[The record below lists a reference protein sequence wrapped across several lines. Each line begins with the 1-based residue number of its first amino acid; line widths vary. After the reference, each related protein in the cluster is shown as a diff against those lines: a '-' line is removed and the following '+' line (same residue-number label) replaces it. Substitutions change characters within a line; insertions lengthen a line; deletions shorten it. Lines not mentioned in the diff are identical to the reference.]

1 MNVLEEVAAAIFYQ
15 FSLQQYHQLILIG
28 VINVP
33 RIAAYHQIC
42 QMYTSEAD
50 HTPRRKLPK
59 NRLRAQRPPS
69 DGEGMLSARYP
80 DSSLQPATQV

>member
-1 MNVLEEVAAAIFYQ
+1 MNALEEVAAAIFYQ
-15 FSLQQYHQLILIG
+15 LSLQQYHQLILIG

-50 HTPRRKLPK
+50 HTPRRKFPK
-59 NRLRAQRPPS
+59 NRLRAQRPP
-69 DGEGMLSARYP
+69 DAEDTLSARYP
-80 DSSLQPATQV
+80 DSSLQPAPQV